1 MLTKSKYI
9 SSESYTMLMV
19 DIALFTVVDILL
31 IVIIVRDFR
40 ISHKYSNKY
49 MFRYNK
55 ILSTR
60 LKFYAILLICLL
72 TRNIW
77 YL

>member
-40 ISHKYSNKY
+40 ISHKYV
-49 MFRYNK
+49 NK
-55 ILSTR
+55 I
-60 LKFYAILLICLL
+60 YV
-72 TRNIW
+72 
-77 YL
+77 